1 MLRCRRNSPKAA
13 VLGSARKRAFKGVA
27 YGMARLEFYGAVFI
41 VALGSLLHFTYKAAD
56 QAWWVGIFS
65 AMDESV
71 WEHLKLAFWPGA
83 IWTLSLRLTPISRP
97 KNFWAG
103 RAASL
108 LLMPLAIALGFYGYT
123 AVLGSHSLILDLA
136 LFVASVACG
145 QAAAVGVYSGSPL
158 GRGFEAAAL
167 MLVLFTL
174 AAFSTLSFI
183 KPDIPL
189 FHPSEHAG

>member
-1 MLRCRRNSPKAA
+1 
-13 VLGSARKRAFKGVA
+13 
-27 YGMARLEFYGAVFI
+27 MARLEFYGAVFI
-41 VALGSLLHFTYKAAD
+41 IALGSLLHFTFEAAD

-83 IWTLSLRLTPISRP
+83 MWTLLLRLLPISRP

-108 LLMPLAIALGFYGYT
+108 LLTPLAIALGFYSYT
-123 AVLGSHSLILDLA
+123 AALGGHSLILDLA
-136 LFVASVACG
+136 LFVASIASG
-145 QAAAVGVYSGSPL
+145 QAAAIGVYCASPL

-167 MLVLFTL
+167 ILIVIML
-174 AAFSTLSFI
+174 AAFSALSFI
-183 KPDIPL
+183 GLEYPL
-189 FHPSEHAG
+189 FQPPLPTAS